1 MTAEQRRELIE
12 QRATE
17 LFAER
22 GFHGTAVEEV
32 ARSAGI
38 SIPVL
43 YDHFPSKQALH
54 RRLLERHFADL
65 RAIWRDHFSRDGP
78 PAQQLAS
85 ALDAWFGYV
94 ESHPFAWKMLFR
106 ETTGDPAVLRMHAEV
121 AAASRALLLP
131 MMAEHAGPRRDPVE
145 VEMAWEALRG
155 VLQTLALW
163 WHNNQQVPR
172 ERVVAA
178 AMDALWLGLERQLT
192 GERWSTV

>member
-1 MTAEQRRELIE
+1 MTGRERRELIE
-12 QRATE
+12 ERATE
-17 LFAER
+17 VFAER
-22 GFHGTAVEEV
+22 GFHGAAVEEI
-32 ARSAGI
+32 ARRAGI

-43 YDHFPSKQALH
+43 YDHFSSKQHLH

-65 RAIWRDHFSRDGP
+65 RAIWREQLRGNGAP
-78 PAQQLAS
+78 QEQLAA

-106 ETTGDPAVLRMHAEV
+106 ETTGDPEVQAMHAEV
-121 AAASRALLLP
+121 AAESRALLLP
-131 MMAEHAGPRRDPVE
+131 LVSERTGIGADRVD

-155 VLQTLALW
+155 VIQTLALW

-178 AMDALWLGLERQLT
+178 AMDAVWLGLERRLG
-192 GERWSTV
+192 GESWETP